1 MPSIPAPSASSGPPR
16 AASAAFPNGLL
27 TPLRLR
33 LLDGL
38 HAGRSWLDLAAE
50 LGLMPGEVF
59 TELLPLVSAGLL
71 ARDSAGFHLTSHRT
85 WQ

>member
-1 MPSIPAPSASSGPPR
+1 MPFIPAPSAFSGPPG
-16 AASAAFPNGLL
+16 ATIPDGLL
-27 TPLRLR
+27 TPLRRR

-59 TELLPLVSAGLL
+59 TELLALVAAGVV
-71 ARDSAGFHLTSHRT
+71 ARDGSGFRLATRSL
-85 WQ
+85 WE

>member
-16 AASAAFPNGLL
+16 PSGVAFPDALL

-38 HAGRSWLDLAAE
+38 HAGRTWLDLAAE

-59 TELLPLVSAGLL
+59 TELLPLVAAGLL
-71 ARDSAGFHLTSHRT
+71 ARDSAGFYLTVRSL
-85 WQ
+85 WE

>member
-1 MPSIPAPSASSGPPR
+1 MPSIPAPSASSGPPG
-16 AASAAFPNGLL
+16 ATYPDGLL
-27 TPLRLR
+27 TPLRRR

-38 HAGRSWLDLAAE
+38 RAGRSWLDLAAE

-71 ARDSAGFHLTSHRT
+71 ARDAAGFRLTAHSP
-85 WQ
+85 WE